1 MEYEFLTTGLTKVEG
16 HLIPT
21 DRTVEVFKE
30 IYDIVEPKSIF
41 EIGFN
46 AGHSAF
52 MTLEMLPEVKYRSV
66 DICRHAYTMPN
77 GEMLNETYGDRFVLQ
92 KSDSKK
98 LDPTG
103 LRGFDL
109 IFIDGDHSIKGLTSD
124 LILANTAEIPYILVD
139 DYSSKWF
146 QSIIDLVDHF
156 LLKEE
161 FPYERIDVYTYDSR
175 DGDNSAILL
184 KRIT

>member
-1 MEYEFLTTGLTKVEG
+1 MEYEFLTKGLTKVEG

-52 MTLEMLPEVKYRSV
+52 MALEMLPEVKYRSV
-66 DICRHAYTMPN
+66 DICRHAYSMPN
-77 GEMLNETYGDRFVLQ
+77 GVMLHETYGDRFVLQ
-92 KSDSKK
+92 KADSKRIEYTSLK
-98 LDPTG
+98 E
-103 LRGFDL
+103 FDL

-124 LILANTAEIPYILVD
+124 ITLANNAEIPYMLID
-139 DYSSKWF
+139 DYHSKWF

-156 LLKEE
+156 LAKEE
-161 FPYERIDVYTYDSR
+161 FPYEKVDVFAYDSR